1 MEVVTLWLAVDDS
14 DAENGCMRVL
24 PATHTMQL
32 HDMVQAEGE
41 SVLGSQI
48 PPGGH
53 PPARTHAQGAYLL
66 SSS

>member
-14 DAENGCMRVL
+14 DVENGCMRVL

-32 HDMVQAEGE
+32 HDMVQAEGN

-48 PPGGH
+48 PPGEH
-53 PPARTHAQGAYLL
+53 TPAC
-66 SSS
+66 

>member
-48 PPGGH
+48 RPGEH
-53 PPARTHAQGAYLL
+53 TPACTHARGDYLL

>member
-14 DAENGCMRVL
+14 DVENGCMRVL

-32 HDMVQAEGE
+32 HDMVQAEGN

-48 PPGGH
+48 PPGEH
-53 PPARTHAQGAYLL
+53 APACTQAQGVYLI